1 MRSAWNAALMAC
13 FCVVPAAAQSSEQD
27 TLRWMTGRW
36 TGNVGQAVA
45 EEVWSESAAGA
56 KMGMFRWIE
65 GGRVAV
71 YEFLIIR
78 REGADLVLRFKHFD
92 QGLRAREDKEQMVV
106 LRAVKIGAREVVFE
120 RAEPGLRVTY
130 RLEADDR
137 LVSVLEQGVGA
148 QMRQSVFTF
157 RRAAL

>member
-1 MRSAWNAALMAC
+1 MRSVWSAALLTC
-13 FCVVPAAAQSSEQD
+13 CVAPAAAQSAERD
-27 TLRWMTGRW
+27 TLQWMTGRW
-36 TGNVGQAVA
+36 IGNVGEAVA
-45 EEVWSESAAGA
+45 EEHWSESAAGA

-65 GGRVAV
+65 AGRVAV

-78 REGADLVLRFKHFD
+78 REGEDLVLRFKHFD
-92 QGLRAREDKEQMVV
+92 AGLGAREDKEQMVV

-148 QMRQSVFTF
+148 QLRQNVFAF
-157 RRAAL
+157 RRAAR